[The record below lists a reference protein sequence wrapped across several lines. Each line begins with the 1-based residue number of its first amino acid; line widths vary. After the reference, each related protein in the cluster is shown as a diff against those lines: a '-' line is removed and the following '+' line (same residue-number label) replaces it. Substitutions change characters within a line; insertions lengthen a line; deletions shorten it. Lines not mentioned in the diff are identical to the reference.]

1 MTVNSGKLSR
11 ARSGG
16 FTLVELLVVIAI
28 IGVLVGLLL
37 PAVQAA
43 REAARRMSCSNNLK
57 QLALA
62 CQNYHD
68 SYRKLP
74 PGSYDGQ
81 YAVTS
86 RGYSWLTKTF
96 PFIEQENLYDAIGA
110 GKGMDALTMD
120 SLVNNVRIRQTPIA
134 ALRCPSDVAED
145 ISTACPNGFAA
156 AGGSAPTS
164 YKGVS
169 GYNWAWGGLNIST
182 GGSGSNHGLDVGNG
196 CFDRYMIRINADQT
210 TSSNTVAMR
219 DVTDGTSNTFLVG
232 ESSNKISQHT
242 GAWCHYN
249 HTTGTC
255 AWPPNYKQAN
265 GDLWPVSDWGHNY
278 TFHSYHPG
286 GVQFALV
293 DGSVKFIADTID
305 LTLYRHLASKQG
317 DEVVALP

>member
-1 MTVNSGKLSR
+1 MLIPSIGVR
-11 ARSGG
+11 RRQVRG

-57 QLALA
+57 QLALS

-68 SYRKLP
+68 AYHKLP
-74 PGSYDGQ
+74 PGSWDGQ

-86 RGYSWLTKTF
+86 RGYSWLTKVF

-110 GKGMDALTMD
+110 GGGMNALTMD
-120 SLVNNVRIRQTPIA
+120 SLVNNIVIRQTPIP
-134 ALRCPSDVAED
+134 ALRCPSDVAPD
-145 ISTACPNGFAA
+145 ISPDCTNGFNAS
-156 AGGSAPTS
+156 GGSAPTS

-169 GYNWAWGGLNIST
+169 GYNWAWGGLDINT
-182 GGSGSNHGLDVGNG
+182 GGSGSNNGLDIGNG
-196 CFDRYMIRINADQT
+196 CFDRLMIPING
-210 TSSNTVAMR
+210 TSSSANTVAMR

-232 ESSNKISQHT
+232 ESSNKISAHT
-242 GAWCHYN
+242 GAWAHFN

-255 AWPPNYKQAN
+255 AFPPNYKQAN
-265 GDLWPVSDWGHNY
+265 GTLWPIGDWGHNY

-286 GVQFALV
+286 GAQFALV
-293 DGSVKFIADTID
+293 DGSVKFIPDTID
-305 LTLYRHLASKQG
+305 LTLYRHLASKGG
-317 DEVVALP
+317 DEVVTLP